1 MSGGPPFGPIVNGTQ
16 VVVFYEYRPN
26 KHAGYAFMALFALA
40 TVAHLLYLIPLR
52 AWSFVP
58 FILGGIGKSIWSLK
72 HPSGLTIRVAEVFGY
87 YGRALSSDTPDKVGP
102 WIQQNLLLLVAPPLL
117 AATVYMCLARI
128 VIAIGARH
136 NLLISPR
143 LLTPL
148 CVLIDLGCLATQ
160 LIGAVLPAS
169 GDPHAIELS
178 KLIILGGLIAQ
189 IAALSTFLLI
199 AWHAQR
205 RISRDPP
212 RILTMDRSVNWK
224 NHFRA
229 IYLIIV
235 LILIRSFVRTLEY
248 LQGEG
253 GFIISHEAFIYTLD
267 ATPMWLVMMIYVVLH
282 PGRLIRHGQRLS
294 GEEGEVMLRHYK

>member
-1 MSGGPPFGPIVNGTQ
+1 MNDGPPFGPIVNGTQ
-16 VVVFYEYRPN
+16 IVVFYEYRPN
-26 KHAGYAFMALFALA
+26 KPAGYAFMALFALA
-40 TVAHLLYLIPLR
+40 TAAHLLYLIPLR
-52 AWSFVP
+52 AWSFIP
-58 FILGGIGKSIWSLK
+58 FILGGIS
-72 HPSGLTIRVAEVFGY
+72 EVFGY
-87 YGRALSSDTPDKVGP
+87 YGRALSSDAPNKVGP
-102 WIQQNLLLLVAPPLL
+102 WIQQNLLLLLAPPLL
-117 AATVYMCLARI
+117 AATVYMSLARI
-128 VIAIGARH
+128 AIAIGARH

-212 RILTMDRSVNWK
+212 RVLTMDRSVNWK

-235 LILIRSFVRTLEY
+235 LIVIRSFIRTMEY
-248 LQGEG
+248 VQGEG

-267 ATPMWLVMMIYVVLH
+267 ATPMCSPDLPNIEYAQVFAELPNLIEAKAVSPAPPDAGLVSDTLLLDPGAMVL
-282 PGRLIRHGQRLS
+282 L
-294 GEEGEVMLRHYK
+294 